1 MIYLDALDGSDVLDS
16 HRHGEFA
23 WHYAPRFA
31 FEVARRLRRPAVF
44 EMSTFTHHLW
54 CIRSRYAAW
63 DHPNRSYKRFVDLH
77 CAANEESRRMFLPGE
92 LGWWA
97 LKGWNGSQTEPTFA
111 DDIEYLL
118 AKGLATDTGFAL
130 MGIDP
135 KTAAATPG
143 AAAPGRAD
151 PALGDTATLGPGA
164 RGGQGPAPRAGGRVH
179 ARGRPRSRDGRFRPV
194 EYAPHRIEATDERT
208 RTWQVDNRHGPQ
220 PLALRIEPLTG
231 GLASTTPPA
240 TRCSPTS
247 ATPPTSPRGPP
258 QQGVTARWEPVRDV
272 RQDRAGQRPLPPHQ
286 PGQRPEGCMGEVRED
301 LRSRRST

>member
-1 MIYLDALDGSDVLDS
+1 MCPTGRRSHSRSAARRHATKAATHSRGTKVGHLKECFGLFAPDPDSTLFTEVAAATADTYNDCGFDMIYLDALDGSDVLDP

-23 WHYAPRFA
+23 WHYAGRFA

-44 EMSTFTHHLW
+44 EMSMFTHHLW

-77 CAANEESRRMFLPGE
+77 CAANEENRRMFLPGE

-135 KTAAATPG
+135 RTAAATP
-143 AAAPGRAD
+143 ALPRPGRAH
-151 PALGDTATLGPGA
+151 PALGDAAPVRPGA
-164 RGGQGPAPRAGGRVH
+164 RGHQGPAPRTPCRVH
-179 ARGRPRSRDGRFRPV
+179 ARGRSRSGMGLPPGRV
-194 EYAPHRIEATDERT
+194 HNAPGRGDRRT
-208 RTWQVDNRHGPQ
+208 HADVAGRQ
-220 PLALRIEPLTG
+220 PSR
-231 GLASTTPPA
+231 
-240 TRCSPTS
+240 
-247 ATPPTSPRGPP
+247 PPT
-258 QQGVTARWEPVRDV
+258 T
-272 RQDRAGQRPLPPHQ
+272 RP
-286 PGQRPEGCMGEVRED
+286 CAS
-301 LRSRRST
+301 SR